1 MNEIG
6 MKRRIRF
13 LSICLLMTGAAV
25 AQDTVSYSV
34 TPTYAFIIPDTNIIH
49 NSIAL
54 SAFYEKLYQT
64 KKIKQSTVNV
74 LQIGDSHTQ
83 ADFAS
88 STTRLLLQQQFGN
101 AGRGLVFPGRVGR
114 TNESPTLYSSSKGL
128 WENKR
133 MIYVNQQLPIGI
145 GAMTLFTNEPEA
157 SISLKT
163 KPLESISYAF
173 KKVTFFFQ
181 KDFSSY
187 NLVVKDSAG
196 QYLAYVGPYTVE
208 NPNISKIQLPTSTN
222 QIEFQT
228 LKSTSTQSQFT
239 LYGINLENDQP
250 GVLYHAVGGNGA
262 KVRHYLE
269 AAYFTEQSKELKPD
283 LIIISLGT
291 NEAVD
296 YPYVDPKFDTQLDT
310 FVNQLKT
317 KNPNA
322 LFLFTT
328 PADFY
333 KKKTRRNPG
342 IEVIRTKLTNYADEH
357 NHAYWDLYTIGGG
370 NHSADLWKQNNLMQT
385 DGIHFTKA
393 GYQLQGSLLYEA
405 LIKGFNEYVRY
416 RYP

>member
-1 MNEIG
+1 M
-6 MKRRIRF
+6 RRRLSF
-13 LSICLLMTGAAV
+13 LSICLLVTTVAL
-25 AQDTVSYSV
+25 AQDTISYSV
-34 TPTYAFIIPDTNIIH
+34 APAYEFIVSDSNVIH
-49 NSIAL
+49 NSVSL

-64 KKIKQSTVNV
+64 KKLKQNKINI

-88 STTRLLLQQQFGN
+88 STTRLLLQQEFGN

-114 TNESPTLYSSSKGL
+114 TNESPTFYSSSKGT
-128 WENKR
+128 WDNKR
-133 MIYVNQQLPIGI
+133 IIYVNQPLPIGI
-145 GAMTLFTNEPEA
+145 GAMTLQTNEPGA
-157 SISLKT
+157 SITLKT
-163 KPLESISYAF
+163 KPLESISYVF
-173 KKVTFFFQ
+173 NKVTFFFQ

-187 NLVVKDSAG
+187 NLVVKDSVG
-196 QYLAYVGPYTVE
+196 QCLAYVGPYTIE
-208 NPNISKIQLPTSTN
+208 NANISTIQLPVNIS
-222 QIEFQT
+222 QLEFQT
-228 LKSTSTQSQFT
+228 LKSTPSQNQFT

-269 AAYFTEQSKELKPD
+269 AAYFTEQSQALTPD

-296 YPYVDPKFDTQLDT
+296 YPYVDPKFATQLDT
-310 FVNQLKT
+310 FVSQLKA
-317 KNPNA
+317 KNPKA

-328 PADFY
+328 TADFY

-342 IEVIRTKLTNYADEH
+342 VEVIRAKLIAYADEH
-357 NHAYWDLYTIGGG
+357 NHAYWDLYSIGGG
-370 NHSADLWKQNNLMQT
+370 NHSADLWKENNLIQN

-393 GYQLQGSLLYEA
+393 GYQLQGSLLYGA
-405 LIKGFNEYVRY
+405 LIKGYNEYVRY

>member
-1 MNEIG
+1 MSATG
-6 MKRRIRF
+6 MKRRINF
-13 LSICLLMTGAAV
+13 LSICLLITGAAV

-34 TPTYAFIIPDTNIIH
+34 TPTYDFIIPDTNIIH

-54 SAFYEKLYQT
+54 STFYEKLYQT
-64 KKIKQSTVNV
+64 KKIKQSAVNV

-88 STTRLLLQQQFGN
+88 STTRLLLQQEFGN

-114 TNESPTLYSSSKGL
+114 TNESPTLNSSSKGL

-133 MIYVNQQLPIGI
+133 MIYVNQSLPIGI
-145 GAMTLFTNEPEA
+145 GAMTLRTNEPDA
-157 SISLKT
+157 SITLKT
-163 KPLESISYAF
+163 KPLASISYAF
-173 KKVTFFFQ
+173 NKITFFFQ

-187 NLVVKDSAG
+187 NVVVKDSAG
-196 QYLAYVGPYTVE
+196 QHLAYLGPYTVE
-208 NPNISKIQLPTSTN
+208 NTNISKIQLLVSTN

-228 LKSTSTQSQFT
+228 LKSTPSQNQFT
-239 LYGINLENDQP
+239 LYGINLENGQP

-269 AAYFTEQSKELKPD
+269 AAYFAEQSQVLTPD

-310 FVNQLKT
+310 FVSQLKT
-317 KNPNA
+317 KNPSA

-342 IEVIRTKLTNYADEH
+342 VEVIRTKLIAYADEH
-357 NHAYWDLYTIGGG
+357 NHAYWDLYAIGGG
-370 NHSADLWKQNNLMQT
+370 SHSADLWKKNNLLQV

-393 GYQLQGSLLYEA
+393 GYQLHGSLLYEA

-416 RYP
+416 RHP

>member
-1 MNEIG
+1 MI
-6 MKRRIRF
+6 KKLSF
-13 LSICLLMTGAAV
+13 LSICLLATTV
-25 AQDTVSYSV
+25 VLAQDTISYSV
-34 TPTYAFIIPDTNIIH
+34 APAYEFIISDANVIH
-49 NSIAL
+49 NSVSL

-64 KKIKQSTVNV
+64 KKVKQSKVNI

-88 STTRLLLQQQFGN
+88 STTRALLQQEFGN

-114 TNESPTLYSSSKGL
+114 TNESPTFYSSSKGT
-128 WENKR
+128 WDNKR
-133 MIYVNQQLPIGI
+133 IIYVNQPLPIGI
-145 GAMTLFTNEPEA
+145 GAMTLQTNEQGA
-157 SISLKT
+157 SITLKT
-163 KPLESISYAF
+163 KPLESISSDF
-173 KKVTFFFQ
+173 NKVTFFYQ

-187 NLVVKDSAG
+187 NLVVKDSVG
-196 QYLAYVGPYTVE
+196 QSLAYVGPYTVE
-208 NPNISKIQLPTSTN
+208 DANISTIQLPVSVS

-228 LKSTSTQSQFT
+228 LKSTPSQNQFT
-239 LYGINLENDQP
+239 LYGINLENNQP

-262 KVRHYLE
+262 KVKHYLE
-269 AAYFTEQSKELKPD
+269 AAYFTEQSQELAPD

-296 YPYVDPKFDTQLDT
+296 YPYVDPKFDTQLDA

-317 KNPNA
+317 KNPNT

-328 PADFY
+328 LADFY

-342 IEVIRTKLTNYADEH
+342 VEVIRTKLITYADEH
-357 NHAYWDLYTIGGG
+357 NHAYWDLYSIGGG
-370 NHSADLWKQNNLMQT
+370 NHSADLWKENNLIQN

-393 GYQLQGSLLYEA
+393 GYQLQGSLLYGA
-405 LIKGFNEYVRY
+405 LIKGYNEYVRY